1 MALGPCMNT
10 GRARRMATLK
20 AIAFGSMAIL
30 VLAEHAQGQQCLHR
44 SDESA
49 KERLR
54 RQAAVKFVDDVNV
67 AQARR
72 QRETGRYASL
82 ADIQAATAP
91 LGFVPRL
98 VLDQFGYAIKVIDAL
113 DPCGF
118 ALFSD
123 ERAVVFEAH
132 PTAVERQTPE
142 APPPSQAPG
151 DDGAR
156 QSASDR

>member
-1 MALGPCMNT
+1 
-10 GRARRMATLK
+10 MATLK
-20 AIAFGSMAIL
+20 AIAFGSMVI
-30 VLAEHAQGQQCLHR
+30 VGLAEHAQGQQCLHR

-49 KERLR
+49 GERLR

-72 QRETGRYASL
+72 QRETGRYAAL
-82 ADIQAATAP
+82 ADVHQAATAP

-98 VLDQFGYAIKVIDAL
+98 VFDQFGYAIEVIDAL

-123 ERAVVFEAH
+123 ERAVVFEAY
-132 PTAVERQTPE
+132 PTAREPKTERGGFPDAGGADNVERPVVN
-142 APPPSQAPG
+142 
-151 DDGAR
+151 
-156 QSASDR
+156 DR

>member
-10 GRARRMATLK
+10 HRKGAREWQDWK

-49 KERLR
+49 GERLR

-82 ADIQAATAP
+82 ADIQQAATAP

-132 PTAVERQTPE
+132 PTAVERKSPE
-142 APPPSQAPG
+142 GAPPS

-156 QSASDR
+156 PPAPDR